1 MSSQNSLNGEI
12 REQMKKMKDMSLK
25 GKISH
30 LWTYYKIHAAIAI
43 IAIAFVSS
51 LIYNYATH
59 KDTVLYAIFVNASM
73 PHMDGSEL
81 SNEFEQYAGIDTN
94 KYQAYFDFSF
104 RVADALS
111 MIETASTNEKLAAM
125 MYARTADVFIA
136 DSAVFEYYAQRE
148 YFANLENVLP
158 GEVLEEY
165 KDYLYYT
172 DVSTIINSADIGSID
187 GTADTG
193 TMEGTDING
202 LGSSNITKS
211 NDTSV
216 INHRDAS
223 SMKKPVPVGII
234 VPEGSRILEAGCY
247 DYLSDNEITYQGY
260 PSDAVIGIFEYS
272 QNIDMIIKLLEF

>member
-30 LWTYYKIHAAIAI
+30 LWTYYKLHAAIAI

-51 LIYNYATH
+51 IIYNYATH

-81 SNEFEQYAGIDTN
+81 SSEFEQYAGIDTN
-94 KYQAYFDFSF
+94 KYKAFFDFSF
-104 RVADALS
+104 RISDTTF
-111 MIETASTNEKLAAM
+111 MTETASTNEKLAAM
-125 MYARTADVFIA
+125 MYARTADAFIA

-148 YFANLENVLP
+148 YFANLENMLSE
-158 GEVLEEY
+158 EVLEKY

-172 DVSTIINSADIGSID
+172 DVSTIITSAD
-187 GTADTG
+187 
-193 TMEGTDING
+193 DITLEEIEISG
-202 LGSSNITKS
+202 LENNNMINE

-216 INHRDAS
+216 INHRDPS
-223 SMKKPVPVGII
+223 TMKKPVPVGII
-234 VPEGSRILEAGCY
+234 VPEGNSILEAGCY
-247 DYLSDNEITYQGY
+247 DYLTENGITYQGY
-260 PSDAVIGIFEYS
+260 QSEAVIGIFEYS
-272 QNIDMIIKLLEF
+272 QNIDMILKLLEF